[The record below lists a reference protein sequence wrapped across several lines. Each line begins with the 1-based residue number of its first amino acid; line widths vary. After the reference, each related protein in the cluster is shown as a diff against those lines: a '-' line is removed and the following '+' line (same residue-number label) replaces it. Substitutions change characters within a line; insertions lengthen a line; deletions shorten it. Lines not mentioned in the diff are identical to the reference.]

1 MVALG
6 HEGSALTR
14 RGRRMRRVV
23 LLGAGSVAL
32 TVLLLELG
40 LRLLGVEPVAV
51 NPDQRHF
58 WAYDPVLGWV
68 SRAGASGPFDNGLF
82 RVHVEIGARGL
93 RGPDHPYEKPPGTRR
108 IVVVGDSF
116 AWGFGVEW
124 ADGFPARLEASLP
137 DTEVI
142 DGAVSGYS
150 TDQSLIWLRREGLR
164 YEPDT
169 VVYVLSGNDDIMN
182 HMRRA
187 YWIYYKPVFR
197 LVPPHGLV
205 LEGVPVPRASRLE
218 RALHGLRSRSALA
231 RATEVAWLGQEAAFV
246 NPAHPLPGP
255 ADAHRLTVALVNAM
269 RAAARSVGAELV
281 VVATPQFWFS
291 PTGSYPR
298 LLAELREAGHD
309 VIDVV
314 SLPDWDARTME
325 IPGDGHWNARGH
337 ALVAEALTARL
348 GRAAGAGAQAPRDPE
363 PVARAA
369 RP

>member
-1 MVALG
+1 
-6 HEGSALTR
+6 
-14 RGRRMRRVV
+14 MRRIA
-23 LLGAGSVAL
+23 LLGSGSLVL
-32 TVLLLELG
+32 TILLLESG

-58 WAYDPVLGWV
+58 WAYDPLLGWA
-68 SRAGASGPFDNGLF
+68 SRAGASGPFDNGFF
-82 RVHVEIGARGL
+82 RVHVEIGSRGL
-93 RGPDHPYEKPPGTRR
+93 RGPERPYEKPPGTRR

-124 ADGFPARLEASLP
+124 ADGLAARLEAALP
-137 DTEVI
+137 DTEVV

-197 LVPPHGLV
+197 LAPPHGLV
-205 LEGVPVPRASRLE
+205 LEGVPVPRASRRE
-218 RALHGLRSRSALA
+218 RALHALRSRSALA
-231 RATEVAWLGQEAAFV
+231 RAIETALLGREAAFV
-246 NPAHPLPGP
+246 NPAHPLPGT

-269 RAAARSVGAELV
+269 RAAARSVGADLV
-281 VVATPQFWFS
+281 VVATPRFWFS
-291 PTGSYPR
+291 PTGSYAR

-314 SLPDWDARTME
+314 AVPGWDAGTME

-337 ALVAEALTARL
+337 ALVAEALAARL
-348 GRAAGAGAQAPRDPE
+348 GGVKADDPQPASEAE
-363 PVARAA
+363 PEARSA